1 MAYRNF
7 LGAEIPAPRG
17 PAAKVLVGL
26 VRLYQKY
33 FSPLKMA
40 GTCRFMPVCS
50 AYALEAVSRH
60 GAVKGSLLAA
70 ARISKCGPWHPG
82 GYDPVPGSV
91 VPPDASDAA
100 GGGAAPTSPTRSNPP
115 KC

>member
-7 LGAEIPAPRG
+7 LGEEIPAAPG
-17 PAAKVLVGL
+17 PAARALVGL
-26 VRLYQKY
+26 IRLYQKY
-33 FSPLKMA
+33 LSPLKMA

-60 GAVKGSLLAA
+60 GAVKGTLLAT
-70 ARISKCGPWHPG
+70 ARTCKCGPWHPG

-91 VPPDASDAA
+91 ATQHAHPAA
-100 GGGAAPTSPTRSNPP
+100 RGEAAPPVTD
-115 KC
+115 